1 MYIEKVWPSNNAN
14 YRCLMPESL
23 ANQTCALALPTPLV
37 STFLETHCQVGNLQ
51 RFTSRYLAGGFSLKQ
66 GRLVSRKRLSL
77 MRLGFKR
84 KDELAESVTLQSERY
99 RSALQSL
106 RKRPLTLGTLCE
118 VHKSLDPHHHNG
130 GRFRDVQ
137 NWIGGR
143 SPDTAHIVPPPPENV
158 SDLMTDWIN
167 YVNNIEQVGIED
179 IIMLSN
185 QFILIHPFNDG
196 NGRLNRAIVDALLS
210 QIMRDEKAYISPFL
224 FRLAHQHNGYLDAPS
239 AIMQGQWQQVFDF
252 WDEAIQWS
260 INTTETLCK
269 RLIMANSFIQKKLT
283 LRQLSQHAA
292 TLLSH
297 ISEQPIVTPAY
308 LSGQFGWTLLEASTA
323 ITELLE
329 CGILNEHRVKEP
341 INTIIYDCQEIF
353 DAWMEMDEVLF
364 RVSSS

>member
-1 MYIEKVWPSNNAN
+1 MYIEKIWPNNNAN

-23 ANQTCALALPTPLV
+23 ANQTCALDLPTPLV
-37 STFLETHCQVGNLQ
+37 LKFLETHCQIGNLQ
-51 RFTSRYLAGGFSLKQ
+51 CFTSRYLAGGFSLKE
-66 GRLVSRKRLSL
+66 GRAISRKRLSL
-77 MRLGFKR
+77 MRLGLKR
-84 KDELAESVTLQSERY
+84 SDELAESVTLQSERY
-99 RSALQSL
+99 RCALQSL
-106 RKRPLTLGTLCE
+106 RKRPLTLVTLCE

-130 GRFRDVQ
+130 GHFRDVQ
-137 NWIGGR
+137 NWIGGS
-143 SPDTAHIVPPPPENV
+143 SPDNAHIVPPPPEKV
-158 SDLMTDWIN
+158 SGLMTDWIN
-167 YVNNIEQVGIED
+167 YVNDIEQISIED

-252 WDEAIQWS
+252 WNEAIQWS
-260 INTTETLCK
+260 TNTADILCK
-269 RLIMANSFIQKKLT
+269 RLLNASSLIQKKLT
-283 LRQLSQHAA
+283 LRQLSHQAA

-297 ISEQPIVTPAY
+297 IAEQPIVTPAY
-308 LSGQFGWTLLEASTA
+308 LSEKFGWTLIEGSAA

-329 CGILNEHRVKEP
+329 CGVLNEHRVKEP
-341 INTIIYDCQEIF
+341 HNTIIYDCKEIF

-364 RVSSS
+364 RV